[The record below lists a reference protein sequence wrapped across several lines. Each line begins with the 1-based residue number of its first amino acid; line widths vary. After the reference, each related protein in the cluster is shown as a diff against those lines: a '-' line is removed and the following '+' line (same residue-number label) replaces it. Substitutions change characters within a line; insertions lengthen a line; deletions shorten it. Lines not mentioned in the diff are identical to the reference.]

1 MSDSEDSDIE
11 DFPFDRVE
19 PTIPI
24 CLGID
29 PTFCKLAFDIKHLLY
44 SDIMYQD
51 NADTQEA
58 QNIDR
63 NAQYETIID
72 KLHTVL
78 MNAFRTKG
86 QANTGVPEPV
96 QKILPA
102 NVKDKITE
110 LYNKCYEQANN
121 DDRDQM
127 EQHKLLINNLY
138 HVYIYDMGSQNE
150 ESNKNKKPLIQ

>member
-1 MSDSEDSDIE
+1 MSDSDDSDIE
-11 DFPFDRVE
+11 DFPFERVE

-24 CLGID
+24 CLGVD

-44 SDIMYQD
+44 SDIMLQK
-51 NADTQEA
+51 NPTTQEA
-58 QNIDR
+58 QDTDLNE
-63 NAQYETIID
+63 QYETIID
-72 KLHTVL
+72 KLHAVF
-78 MNAFRTKG
+78 MNLFRTKG
-86 QANTGVPEPV
+86 QANMGVPEPV

-121 DDRDQM
+121 NDRNQM

-150 ESNKNKKPLIQ
+150 ESNKNKNNSY

>member
-11 DFPFDRVE
+11 DFPFERVE

-29 PTFCKLAFDIKHLLY
+29 PTFCKLAFDIKQLLY
-44 SDIMYQD
+44 TDIIYQD

-58 QNIDR
+58 QDTDR
-63 NAQYETIID
+63 NEQYETIID